1 MYQPSSEILN
11 KYADILVNFALNNGR
26 GVKKGEV
33 VFLQVP
39 ESAKPLLKSL
49 QKSVLK
55 AGAHAIIQYLP
66 DEMSREFF
74 ELADDDQLKFF
85 PATFLK
91 GRVKQADHFLMVLA
105 ETNYHEL
112 EGIDPLKIMERN
124 QVFKPYKDWRDAKET
139 KGKLTWTIGLYAT
152 PAMAKEANLTLREC
166 WQQIIKAC
174 FLDEDDPIAKWRSIQ
189 TLQLDIKEK
198 LNNLKIS
205 SVKVLGPDVD
215 LKIGIGED
223 RCWKGG
229 SGRNIPSFEIF
240 TSPNWREVEGWIHFN
255 QPLYRY
261 GNLIENVELEII
273 KINIKAK
280 DTDLNISIGENRQWL
295 GGDGNNIPSFEI
307 FTSPDWRQTNGYI
320 FFDQPLYRQGNLI
333 KNIKLTFKDGLVV
346 DAQAG
351 YGEKFLKQLI
361 KVENSD
367 KIGEFSLTDKRFSK
381 INKFMAETLYDENFG
396 GQFGNTHIAL
406 GSSFKD
412 AYSQKISKLTPKDWQ
427 DLGFND
433 SAVHTDIIATS
444 DRTVTATLKSGK
456 EIILYKSGK
465 FQI

>member
-1 MYQPSSEILN
+1 MYQPSQKILDN
-11 KYADILVNFALNNGR
+11 YADVLVNFALNSGQ

-39 ESAKPLLKSL
+39 ESAKPLLISL

-66 DEMSREFF
+66 NEMSREFY
-74 ELADDDQLKFF
+74 ELASEDQLKFF

-105 ETNYHEL
+105 ETNFHEL
-112 EGIDPLKIMERN
+112 EGIDPQKIMERN
-124 QVFKPYKDWRDAKET
+124 IVFKPYKDWRDAKEN

-152 PAMAKEANLTLREC
+152 PAMAKEANLTLREA
-166 WQQIIKAC
+166 WAQIIKAC
-174 FLDEDDPIAKWRSIQ
+174 YLNESNPVTKWHQIQ
-189 TLQLDIKEK
+189 NDSKRLIKKLNKLDI
-198 LNNLKIS
+198 I
-205 SVKVLGPDVD
+205 KV
-215 LKIGIGED
+215 
-223 RCWKGG
+223 
-229 SGRNIPSFEIF
+229 
-240 TSPNWREVEGWIHFN
+240 
-255 QPLYRY
+255 
-261 GNLIENVELEII
+261 
-273 KINIKAK
+273 NIKAK
-280 DTDLNISIGENRQWL
+280 DTDLNIGLGEDRQWV
-295 GGDGNNIPSFEI
+295 GCDGRNIPSFEI

-320 FFDQPLYRQGNLI
+320 YFDQPLYRQGNLI
-333 KNIKLTFKDGLVV
+333 KNIKLTFKEGIVV

-406 GSSFKD
+406 GSSYKD
-412 AYSQKISKLTPKDWQ
+412 TYSKNINKLLPKDW
-427 DLGFND
+427 DNLGFND
-433 SAVHTDIIATS
+433 SSVHTDIIMTG
-444 DRTVTATLKSGK
+444 DRTVTATLKNGK
-456 EIILYKSGK
+456 KIILYKSGK
-465 FQI
+465 FQV

>member
-11 KYADILVNFALNNGR
+11 KYADVLVNFALNNGR

-39 ESAKPLLKSL
+39 ESAKPLLISL

-112 EGIDPLKIMERN
+112 EGIDPQKIMERN
-124 QVFKPYKDWRDAKET
+124 QVFKPYKDWRDAKEN

-152 PAMAKEANLTLREC
+152 PAMSKEANLTLRQC

-174 FLDEDDPIAKWRSIQ
+174 YLNNPNPVEKWCQIQ
-189 TLQLDIKEK
+189 NQSNHLRQK
-198 LNNLKIS
+198 LNK
-205 SVKVLGPDVD
+205 
-215 LKIGIGED
+215 
-223 RCWKGG
+223 
-229 SGRNIPSFEIF
+229 
-240 TSPNWREVEGWIHFN
+240 
-255 QPLYRY
+255 
-261 GNLIENVELEII
+261 LEIL
-273 KINIKAK
+273 KVNIKAK
-280 DTDLNISIGENRQWL
+280 DTDLNIGIGENRQWL

-396 GQFGNTHIAL
+396 GSFGNTHIAL

-412 AYSQKISKLTPKDWQ
+412 AYSQKINKLTPKDWQ

-433 SAVHTDIIATS
+433 SAVHTDIIATT
-444 DRTVTATLKSGK
+444 DRTVTATLKNGQ
-456 EIILYKSGK
+456 EIILYKSGR